1 MFVAEHLLH
10 RAGEASENLALTRNR
25 EPIASPQST
34 VGMPA
39 EIAKDS
45 SLPSR
50 STVGVDWSHAFRLRT
65 QIAFAKGS
73 KMFGPKTEL
82 RVSVALLLAALTF
95 AAPGLPVSAAQSD
108 YSNSLTFITS
118 KFVAGKTLDGFSAGT
133 PDYGFTMEAML
144 QRKAL
149 GQKLVDQLT
158 AVKANL
164 ADTVVFAKS
173 AVANYAYSLDSTLK
187 TIKPGLAGKFLFV
200 SSVLG
205 VPNAPLRNGL
215 ISDLKKAI
223 ASNGAIAAANANTFE
238 YSWAILGLA
247 TNNQPKLANLAAQ
260 KLTSLERPDGGFG
273 TDQTGNTF
281 ASSADAT
288 GIALQALTFCK
299 RSASP
304 AQLVKLKKSI
314 ASASAYLRST
324 QVTGDHWEA
333 FGDVDV
339 NGTAYASMGL
349 KAAGGNVATIQLW
362 LKARI
367 APTGG
372 LTTSWSNGSGDI
384 FATAQGMVA
393 VMGLSYLD
401 LVAK

>member
-1 MFVAEHLLH
+1 
-10 RAGEASENLALTRNR
+10 
-25 EPIASPQST
+25 
-34 VGMPA
+34 
-39 EIAKDS
+39 
-45 SLPSR
+45 
-50 STVGVDWSHAFRLRT
+50 
-65 QIAFAKGS
+65 
-73 KMFGPKTEL
+73 MFGPKTEL
-82 RVSVALLLAALTF
+82 RVSVALLLAAFTF
-95 AAPGLPVSAAQSD
+95 ATSGLPVSAAQSD

-158 AVKANL
+158 AVKSNF

-173 AVANYAYSLDSTLK
+173 AVANYAYSSDSTPK

-200 SSVLG
+200 SSALG

-223 ASNGAIAAANANTFE
+223 ASNGAIAAANSNTFE

-273 TDQTGNTF
+273 TDQTGNTI

-304 AQLVKLKKSI
+304 AQLMKLKKSI

-349 KAAGGNVATIQLW
+349 KAAGGNVSTTQVW

-372 LTTSWSNGSGDI
+372 LTTSWSNGAGDI